1 MLSSSNK
8 FKWLLSLTTKLFFVL
23 ISSILFWY
31 GFKFS
36 DSTYYILGLMSLI
49 IASLFFVQK
58 KPEHLI
64 NVPKLELKRFFSTS
78 LHEVK
83 KLKINLSIDKKYF
96 KVNKLLANFLS
107 LGLSISILL
116 ITIIFILPATN
127 NNSDL
132 FRSTIESIQL
142 FLNKTKYL
150 PLAVFP
156 LIILVN
162 FVYQMKSKKNKIKS
176 KFKIVFNS
184 ILQIL
189 ISFPL
194 AIVFTFLV
202 AFIYANSILFVS
214 NISPN
219 SLKLYTDKDKIR
231 ETINSSDLDFKLI
244 GVSESPSKSFV
255 TNFQL
260 LGIQNTFFNSNLIY
274 KFDNRLFINSKSVSK
289 PIYLYKDTIFIKDL
303 DKELIESISPTL
315 VKKLV
320 KKNLSPRYIK
330 DEPNVKIISRQ
341 EYLKYR
347 EEQINKQI
355 EEIAGYIE
363 ESKKILSNY
372 SYQIGVAKN
381 NISRLQGYIQLNSQY
396 RDSEYNECVNSTY
409 TYYGYYSNYTYRR
422 YSDQYC
428 QSQKDQRNTQN
439 AQYESEIR
447 TNQQNLSY
455 YQSLYSEFKGY
466 LDQFV
471 DYKVFIEMTKQQ
483 TPYELGLF
491 EPENSVKVV
500 LDSTGEKDISN
511 FIVTLT
517 HEYLHYS
524 SYVSEER
531 TLPQFFEEGLTEHFA
546 RKIVSD
552 QLSRD
557 TNLGYPLISKMI
569 SEISKKVNLK
579 ELEDIY
585 FTKSEDQLQTLLD
598 NAYGK
603 GFYEDSSLYFA
614 LIPLSPNEEAL
625 KFANNIMVKIGGSE
639 LSEKDLYSDF

>member
-1 MLSSSNK
+1 MISSSNK
-8 FKWLLSLTTKLFFVL
+8 FKWLLSLTTKLFFVF
-23 ISSILFWY
+23 IASILFWY

-36 DSTYYILGLMSLI
+36 DPTYYILGIISLV

-64 NVPKLELKRFFSTS
+64 NVPKLEFKNYFLTAFN
-78 LHEVK
+78 HVK
-83 KLKINLSIDKKYF
+83 KLKINHIIDKKYF
-96 KVNKLLANFLS
+96 KTNKLLANFFS
-107 LGLSISILL
+107 LGLSISVLL
-116 ITIIFILPATN
+116 IIIIFLLPATN
-127 NNSDL
+127 SNSDL
-132 FRSTIESIQL
+132 FQSVLESIRL

-150 PLAVFP
+150 PVAVFP

-162 FVYQMKSKKNKIKS
+162 YVYQMKNRKNKIKS

-194 AIVFTFLV
+194 AIVITFLV
-202 AFIYANSILFVS
+202 ALIYANSLLFVS
-214 NISPN
+214 SVSPN
-219 SLKLYTDKDKIR
+219 LLKLYTDKDKIK
-231 ETINSSDLDFKLI
+231 ETINSSDLDFKLV

-255 TNFQL
+255 TNFHL
-260 LGIQNTFFNSNLIY
+260 LGKQNTFFSSNLIY

-330 DEPNVKIISRQ
+330 DEPDVNIISRQ

-347 EEQINKQI
+347 EDQINKQI
-355 EEIAGYIE
+355 NEVAGYIE
-363 ESKKILSNY
+363 EAKKILSNY

-381 NISRLQGYIQLNSQY
+381 NISRLQGYIQLNTQY
-396 RDSEYNECVNSTY
+396 RDNEYNQCVNSTY
-409 TYYGYYSNYTYRR
+409 TYYGYYSNYTYRN
-422 YSDQYC
+422 YTDQYC
-428 QSQKDQRNTQN
+428 QSQKDQRNAQN
-439 AQYESEIR
+439 AGYESEIK

-455 YQSLYSEFKGY
+455 YQSLYGEFKGY

-557 TNLGYPLISKMI
+557 TNLGYPLISKMV

-585 FTKSEDQLQTLLD
+585 FTKSEDQLQALLD

-614 LIPLSPNEEAL
+614 LIPLSPTDEAL
-625 KFANNIMVKIGGSE
+625 KFANNIMFKIGGKTLTE
-639 LSEKDLYSDF
+639 DDVYSTY

>member
-1 MLSSSNK
+1 MISSSNK
-8 FKWLLSLTTKLFFVL
+8 FKWLLSLTTKLFFVF
-23 ISSILFWY
+23 IASILFWY

-36 DSTYYILGLMSLI
+36 DPTYYILGIISLV

-78 LHEVK
+78 LYQVK
-83 KLKINLSIDKKYF
+83 KLKINFSVDKKYF

-116 ITIIFILPATN
+116 ITIIFLLPATN
-127 NNSDL
+127 SNSDL
-132 FRSTIESIQL
+132 FRSAVESIQL

-150 PLAVFP
+150 SLTVFP

-176 KFKIVFNS
+176 KFKIIFNS

-202 AFIYANSILFVS
+202 ALIYANSLLFVS
-214 NISPN
+214 SVSPN
-219 SLKLYTDKDKIR
+219 LLKLYTDKDRIK

-255 TNFQL
+255 TNFHL
-260 LGIQNTFFNSNLIY
+260 LGNQNTFFSSNLIY

-455 YQSLYSEFKGY
+455 YQSLYGEFKGY

-569 SEISKKVNLK
+569 SEISKKINLK

-585 FTKSEDQLQTLLD
+585 FTKSEDQLQALLD

-603 GFYEDSSLYFA
+603 GFYKDSSLYFA
-614 LIPLSPNEEAL
+614 LIPLSPTDEAL
-625 KFANNIMVKIGGSE
+625 KFANNIMFKVGGKTLTE
-639 LSEKDLYSDF
+639 EDAYSTY

>member
-1 MLSSSNK
+1 
-8 FKWLLSLTTKLFFVL
+8 
-23 ISSILFWY
+23 
-31 GFKFS
+31 
-36 DSTYYILGLMSLI
+36 
-49 IASLFFVQK
+49 
-58 KPEHLI
+58 
-64 NVPKLELKRFFSTS
+64 
-78 LHEVK
+78 
-83 KLKINLSIDKKYF
+83 
-96 KVNKLLANFLS
+96 
-107 LGLSISILL
+107 
-116 ITIIFILPATN
+116 
-127 NNSDL
+127 
-132 FRSTIESIQL
+132 
-142 FLNKTKYL
+142 
-150 PLAVFP
+150 
-156 LIILVN
+156 
-162 FVYQMKSKKNKIKS
+162 MKSRKNKIKS

-202 AFIYANSILFVS
+202 AFIYANSLLFVS
-214 NISPN
+214 SVSPN
-219 SLKLYTDKDKIR
+219 LLKLYTDKDKIK

-255 TNFQL
+255 TNFHL
-260 LGIQNTFFNSNLIY
+260 LGRQNTFFSSNLIY

-330 DEPNVKIISRQ
+330 DEPSVKIISRQ

-428 QSQKDQRNTQN
+428 QGQKDQRNTQN

-471 DYKVFIEMTKQQ
+471 DYKVFVEMTKQQ

-491 EPENSVKVV
+491 EPESSVKVV
-500 LDSTGEKDISN
+500 LDSTGAKDISN

-569 SEISKKVNLK
+569 SEISKKVSLK

-585 FTKSEDQLQTLLD
+585 FTKSEDQLQALLD

-603 GFYEDSSLYFA
+603 GFYEESSLYFA
-614 LIPLSPNEEAL
+614 LIPLSPNDEAL
-625 KFANNIMVKIGGSE
+625 KFANNIMVKIGGNE
-639 LSEKDLYSDF
+639 LTEKDLYSDF